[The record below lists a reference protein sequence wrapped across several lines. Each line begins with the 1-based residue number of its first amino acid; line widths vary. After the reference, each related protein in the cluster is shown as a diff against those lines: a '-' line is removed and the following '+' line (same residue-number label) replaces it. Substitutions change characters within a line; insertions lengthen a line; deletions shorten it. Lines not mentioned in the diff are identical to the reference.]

1 MKRAALLVLFVG
13 VPLAMLLFPR
23 FRRAVLGRL
32 RLVLLAY
39 AGALL
44 LTGGGQLLSGGTRGT
59 LHTAFAVVGF
69 ALLAFSFV
77 LVLIDARRR

>member
-44 LTGGGQLLSGGTRGT
+44 LTGSGQLLSGGTRGALNT
-59 LHTAFAVVGF
+59 VLAIAGLAILAVSF
-69 ALLAFSFV
+69 ALV
-77 LVLIDARRR
+77 LNDAWKR